1 LVLTLTKGE
10 GGEKN
15 NKKHY
20 VCVKMLKRWGSVATT
35 KKMKRKGGKIHSWQQ
50 WVELLMVNV

>member
-15 NKKHY
+15 NKKTLC
-20 VCVKMLKRWGSVATT
+20 VCENAKEMGKCCNYQKNEEKG
-35 KKMKRKGGKIHSWQQ
+35 RK
-50 WVELLMVNV
+50 NT